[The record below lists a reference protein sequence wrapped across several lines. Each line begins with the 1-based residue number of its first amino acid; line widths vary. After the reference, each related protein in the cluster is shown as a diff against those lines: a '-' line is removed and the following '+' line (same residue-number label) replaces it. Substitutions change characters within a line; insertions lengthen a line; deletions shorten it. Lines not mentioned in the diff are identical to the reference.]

1 MTGRDAARL
10 IVHKL
15 LEMAWQTELEGGD
28 NMQDI
33 STAVAVLEA
42 ITNGAFDGEYE
53 YTPKEWKGHHNWV
66 DEVVAGNDRIDPWDF
81 APASDITVVEDK
93 K

>member
-28 NMQDI
+28 GIQDI
-33 STAVAVLEA
+33 GIAMAVLGA

-53 YTPKEWKGHHNWV
+53 YTPKEWEGHHDWV
-66 DEVVAGNDRIDPWDF
+66 DEVAAGNEWIDPWDF
-81 APASDITVVEDK
+81 TSV
-93 K
+93 